1 MPLFRNIVVGIDL
14 SHLEHPPAAKFTPP
28 VEEAISRAIWLAEKT
43 AGRLTFLTVL
53 DRSEYFVDV
62 LGARDQEPVVKQ
74 METLAAATLDRLV
87 LRAQENGV
95 EARPAVRWGKGF
107 VEIIRQV
114 LQENHDLAIVGAR
127 DLRTV
132 KRLLFGSTAMQ
143 LVRKCPCPVWV
154 TKPVRGSQTG
164 LRNIAIASDFSPVAD
179 AALKVAV
186 DLARYAGSKVHLV
199 NSVDYPLDRTWI
211 TGLPDATLESY
222 HEKIRK
228 HAADKVRQQLG
239 RVETAG
245 LTTPVETD
253 IVEGMLNPDVA
264 ILKFIKERKID
275 LLAMGT
281 IALSGIKGVVVGNM
295 AERLLPQVNCS
306 VLAFKPKEFHCPIAM
321 AEPA

>member
-14 SHLEHPPAAKFTPP
+14 SHLEHPPAATFTPP

-53 DRSEYFVDV
+53 DPSEYFVDA
-62 LGARDQEPVVKQ
+62 LAHDQEPVVKR
-74 METLAAATLDRLV
+74 METIAAATLDRLV
-87 LRAQENGV
+87 IRAKENRV

-114 LQENHDLAIVGAR
+114 LQESHDLAIVGAR

-154 TKPVRGSQTG
+154 TKPVTGSRTR
-164 LRNIAIASDFSPVAD
+164 LRNIAVASDFSAVAD
-179 AALKVAV
+179 AALEAAV
-186 DLARYAGSKVHLV
+186 GLARYAGSKVHLV

-222 HEKIRK
+222 HEKIRD
-228 HAADKVRQQLG
+228 HATDALRQQLA
-239 RVETAG
+239 RVEAAG
-245 LTTPVETD
+245 LTSPVETD
-253 IVEGMLNPDVA
+253 ITEGMLNPDVA

-281 IALSGIKGVVVGNM
+281 IARSGIKGVVVGNM
-295 AERLLPQVNCS
+295 AERLLPQVTCS
-306 VLAFKPKEFHCPIAM
+306 ILAFKPKEFHCPITMTDSA
-321 AEPA
+321 